1 MLFTRTLA
9 IALVAS
15 VIGLQ
20 AADARSLRNDGTPA
34 EFPPAS
40 FKGKQYV
47 DSQGCVF
54 IRAGVDG
61 SVTWVPRVARDRK
74 MICGFQPSLKN
85 PSATASA
92 APVSNKVVQIVPNAA
107 PVQTKTKAAK
117 KVATVSK
124 KPAKVVQPAR
134 VAAPQKRIVKT
145 QPVVAAPVAPKVT
158 RKYSVKQVAPNQV
171 ATSTQCAGI
180 SAQSQKYLNHPT
192 ANVRCGGQTMAPH
205 FADAQGTPTTT
216 ITHQPTYTAPAVKQR
231 SVVRTKPVQVVTATQ
246 VPSNTRVVPRHV
258 YEKRANAI
266 TITKPPRGYKA
277 AWQDDRLNRH
287 RAEQTFDGM
296 AQADAILTRGTP
308 RRLKSVQAQEIVTA
322 QRVKTVV
329 ASKGNSGQKRM
340 HVNTGGYVQVAT
352 YRNSKD
358 AQTVARRVKALGLP
372 VRVGKVTKGGQT
384 YRMVL
389 AGPFASTA
397 QAQSALNKARS
408 AGYNN
413 ARIR

>member
-9 IALVAS
+9 ITLVAS
-15 VIGLQ
+15 VISLQ

-54 IRAGVDG
+54 IRAGIDG

-74 MICGFQPSLKN
+74 MICGFQPTLKN
-85 PSATASA
+85 PSATATA
-92 APVSNKVVQIVPNAA
+92 APITNKVVQIVPDAA
-107 PVQTKTKAAK
+107 PAQTAQTKPRAVK
-117 KVATVSK
+117 KVTVVSQE
-124 KPAKVVQPAR
+124 PVRVVSAPR
-134 VAAPQKRIVKT
+134 VAAPQKRVVKT
-145 QPVVAAPVAPKVT
+145 QPVAVTPKVT
-158 RKYSVKQVAPNQV
+158 RKYSVKQVAPAPV
-171 ATSTQCAGI
+171 AIDPHCAGI

-192 ANVRCGGQTMAPH
+192 AKVRCGGQAMAPH
-205 FADAQGTPTTT
+205 FADATGTPTVS
-216 ITHQPTYTAPAVKQR
+216 IQQQPAYAAPASKLR
-231 SVVRTKPVQVVTATQ
+231 SVIRTKPAQVVTATQ
-246 VPSNTRVVPRHV
+246 VPSHTRVVPRHV
-258 YEKRANAI
+258 YETRANAI
-266 TITKPPRGYKA
+266 TVTKPPRGYKA
-277 AWQDDRLNRH
+277 AWKDDRLNRH

-296 AQADAILTRGTP
+296 AQADSIMTRGTP

-322 QRVKTVV
+322 QRVKTIV

-352 YRNSKD
+352 YRTSKD

-397 QAQSALNKARS
+397 QAQSALHKARS

-413 ARIR
+413 ARLR